1 MTLARARSVSLSGV
15 EGHVVDVEA
24 HIGNGLPGFSLVGL
38 PDAALAEAR
47 SRVRA
52 AVANSGQGWPQRK
65 LTVAL
70 SPATLPK
77 AGAHFDLAIAMAV
90 LGAAQA
96 VSQDRLDDVVL
107 LGELGLDGRLKP
119 IRGTL
124 PSVLAAATAGRTR
137 FVVPEPNVDE
147 ARLVAEV
154 EVFGVRSLRQTL
166 ALLCG
171 DELPDEPPY
180 PAEDDPAA
188 AEHSVLPRSDR
199 LAGLD
204 LGEVLGQAGA
214 RKAVEV
220 AAAGGHHLAMSGP
233 PGAGKTMLAERM
245 PALLPDLDQREALEV
260 TAIHSVAGLL
270 PSHAPLVVR
279 PPFCDPHHSASLPA
293 IVGGGARMARP
304 GAVSL
309 AHRGVLFLDE
319 APEFRPTVLDALR
332 QPLEHGEVV
341 IARAAGTARFPARFQ
356 LVIASNP
363 CPCGRAYGKGL
374 YCTCTPQARSRYQ
387 HRLSGPIKDRIDIM
401 QLVEPVARA
410 EMVADQSLVEPSAV
424 VAERVR
430 AARQRQTQ
438 RFADAPWT
446 LNAHVPGYELRRR
459 WPPEPDALPAVE
471 SQLSSG
477 WITARGADRVLRLAW
492 TLADLAGRD
501 RPGRQDVFAALTLR
515 LGREPFRRD
524 TGRRGVARRTNLI
537 RGGGETQ
544 PESTEP
550 VT

>member
-1 MTLARARSVSLSGV
+1 M
-15 EGHVVDVEA
+15 
-24 HIGNGLPGFSLVGL
+24 
-38 PDAALAEAR
+38 
-47 SRVRA
+47 
-52 AVANSGQGWPQRK
+52 
-65 LTVAL
+65 
-70 SPATLPK
+70 
-77 AGAHFDLAIAMAV
+77 
-90 LGAAQA
+90 
-96 VSQDRLDDVVL
+96 VL

-154 EVFGVRSLRQTL
+154 EVFGVRSLRQAL

-180 PAEDDPAA
+180 PAEDDPAG

-204 LGEVLGQAGA
+204 LCEVLGQAGA

-270 PSHAPLVVR
+270 PSHAPLVMR

-309 AHRGVLFLDE
+309 AHRGILFLDE
-319 APEFRPTVLDALR
+319 PKDLD
-332 QPLEHGEVV
+332 
-341 IARAAGTARFPARFQ
+341 
-356 LVIASNP
+356 
-363 CPCGRAYGKGL
+363 
-374 YCTCTPQARSRYQ
+374 
-387 HRLSGPIKDRIDIM
+387 
-401 QLVEPVARA
+401 
-410 EMVADQSLVEPSAV
+410 
-424 VAERVR
+424 
-430 AARQRQTQ
+430 
-438 RFADAPWT
+438 
-446 LNAHVPGYELRRR
+446 
-459 WPPEPDALPAVE
+459 
-471 SQLSSG
+471 
-477 WITARGADRVLRLAW
+477 
-492 TLADLAGRD
+492 
-501 RPGRQDVFAALTLR
+501 
-515 LGREPFRRD
+515 
-524 TGRRGVARRTNLI
+524 
-537 RGGGETQ
+537 
-544 PESTEP
+544 
-550 VT
+550 

>member
-1 MTLARARSVSLSGV
+1 MALARSRSVALTGV

-52 AVANSGQGWPQRK
+52 AVANSGQEWPQRK

-77 AGAHFDLAIAMAV
+77 AGAHFDLAIALAV
-90 LGAAQA
+90 LGAAE
-96 VSQDRLDDVVL
+96 VVHQDRLDAVVL

-119 IRGTL
+119 VRGTL
-124 PSVLAAATAGRTR
+124 PSVLAAAAAGWRR

-147 ARLVAEV
+147 ARLVSDV
-154 EVFGVRSLRQTL
+154 EVFGVRSLRQAL
-166 ALLCG
+166 ALLRD
-171 DELPDEPPY
+171 DEVPDEPAY
-180 PAEDDPAA
+180 PFDDEAARA
-188 AEHSVLPRSDR
+188 AEHGVLPRSDR

-204 LGEVLGQAGA
+204 LAEVLGQATA
-214 RKAVEV
+214 RKALEV
-220 AAAGGHHLAMSGP
+220 AAAGGHHLSMSGP

-245 PALLPDLDQREALEV
+245 PGLLPDLDQSDALEV

-293 IVGGGARMARP
+293 IVGGGARTARP

-319 APEFRPTVLDALR
+319 APEFRPSVLDALR

-341 IARAAGTARFPARFQ
+341 IARSAGTARFPARFQ
-356 LVIASNP
+356 LVIAANP

-387 HRLSGPIKDRIDIM
+387 HRLSGPIKDRIDIL

-410 EMVADQSLVEPSAV
+410 EMVADQRLIEPTSV

-430 AARQRQTQ
+430 EARQRQAW
-438 RFADAPWT
+438 RFDGLRWS
-446 LNAHVPGYELRRR
+446 LNAHVPGYELRRHF
-459 WPPEPDALPAVE
+459 PPEPDALPPIE
-471 SQLSSG
+471 SQLTSG
-477 WITARGADRVLRLAW
+477 WLTARGADRVLRLAW
-492 TLADLAGRD
+492 TLADLGGRD
-501 RPGRQDVFAALTLR
+501 RPGRHDVFAALTLR
-515 LGREPFRRD
+515 LGHEPPSRGTRARND
-524 TGRRGVARRTNLI
+524 SAGRGRRVG
-537 RGGGETQ
+537 
-544 PESTEP
+544 
-550 VT
+550 